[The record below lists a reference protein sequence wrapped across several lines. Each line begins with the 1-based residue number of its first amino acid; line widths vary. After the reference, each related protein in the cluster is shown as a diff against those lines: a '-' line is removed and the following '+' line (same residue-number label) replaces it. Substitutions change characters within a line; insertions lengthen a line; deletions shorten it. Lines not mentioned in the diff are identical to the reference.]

1 MREKLIGRRVRK
13 GISVNTLADKLDIS
27 ESTIRKVETGL
38 RRPSVVL
45 AKRWADE
52 LKIPSSKIIKYF
64 FDLKAD
70 NM

>member
-1 MREKLIGRRVRK
+1 MREKLIGQRLKK
-13 GISVNTLADKLDIS
+13 GLSINMLADKLEIS
-27 ESTIRKVETGL
+27 ESTIRKVESGC

-52 LKIPSSKIIKYF
+52 LKIPGSKILKYF
-64 FDLKAD
+64 FDFNSD